1 MADQEEQKREEEERS
16 LWANAVKLALEN
28 VPKAKKPATALTTLI
43 GEALENKSDIKK
55 WDAKRK
61 EIEEWKDKR
70 LHATPKELR
79 RMSVNTSVSDTA
91 SLASSG
97 GIPGAPVMNRLLT
110 LCFRGEWNSVEQM
123 LRSME
128 KGDPDICKADEDT
141 EVTPLMLA
149 AKDNKFFSVEKLL
162 ELGASV
168 NDKSKDGKAAIHFAA
183 ASAKEDVIK
192 LLVQKKADAT
202 TPGGP
207 KKQLPLH
214 IAALRST
221 GGVGVIQLLLRV
233 SGKEARLAR
242 DTDGILPIFLA
253 IDGGNTGICKELLL
267 HHKDEQLKA
276 RRGESG
282 DTLLHLA
289 CRKKDMDLIKLFIE
303 NGAHVDTL
311 NEDGHTPLHLA
322 ASLGD
327 EQIVKYFYQMKAN
340 PNIYDKLDRSPLHI
354 AAELGHTAVVEILI
368 DKFKASVAARTKD
381 GSTLMHIASQ
391 CGHPETALM
400 FLKKGVPLHMPNKS
414 GAVCLHAAAKR
425 GHTAVVKSLLQKGA
439 MVDARTKENYTAL
452 HVAVQ
457 HCKPLV
463 VQTLLG
469 YGAQVQLQGGTAMET
484 PLHIAARIKEGEKVA
499 EMLLKSG
506 ADVNAVMA
514 NGETA
519 MHIAARFGQLK
530 MIQALLE
537 EGADPIYQSKN
548 GENPLH
554 IAVRH
559 CHYVIVKELL
569 TFLRIE
575 NNRADA
581 VMVVNTQSNEGET
594 PLHYAAEITKEMAHY
609 NGEDVDIVKI
619 LLEYEADTYVSTK
632 LTQETPLHYCARSGN
647 THILLEMVKYLGQ
660 DSQLAL
666 NKQSKN
672 GWSPLLVA
680 SEQGHVDIVK
690 ILLSYNARVDVFDEH
705 GKAALH
711 LASENGHKEVADV
724 LLWHKAFV
732 NAKSKIGLT
741 PLHLAAR
748 SGHNDLVELLIHT
761 HNASIDALSLAKKT
775 PLHMA
780 AQFGQLKVCETLLQ
794 LKADSNATDNHGQT
808 PLHLAAENDHAEIV
822 KLFLQHKPDL
832 VTMANVDG
840 STCAHIA
847 AAKGSVA
854 VTKEL
859 LRFNKAG
866 VCSARNKTN
875 DSTALHLAAE
885 GGHTEVVSV
894 LLDAGASPNEE
905 NADGMTAIHLAAKS
919 GHVKVLDA
927 LKNRIDFKSPS
938 RMTGLG
944 ALHISAQY
952 GQVDFVREL
961 LQKVP
966 ATTKSESPSGAVNK
980 DLPLSDSGL
989 TPLHLASF
997 SGHEGVVRL
1006 LLNSP
1011 NVQPDAPTY
1020 NTGIIPLHLAAQ
1032 SGHLAVAGLLL
1043 SKSTNQL
1050 HIKDKKGRTC
1060 LHIAAANGHYEMVA
1074 LLLGQGSDIN
1084 TCDKSG
1090 LTALHYASKVGFL
1103 KVVKLLVESGASPKF
1118 ESKDGKV
1125 PICYAATAQH
1135 YDVLSYLMKK
1145 DLNSQN
1151 LMDDKKF
1158 IFDLM
1163 VCGRYTQNISIQEF
1177 VLRSPSPIEIAVR
1190 LSQIFVQL
1198 STKEKERT
1206 KDILAAAAFCEE
1218 IAVDLLSVSTSLK
1231 GPSQLL
1237 RSTDNRGMPFLDVL
1251 IECEQKEVVS
1261 HPSVQRYLSVIWM
1274 GGLDWASWRIIL
1286 LFFTFIFLP
1295 PVWIVFSLP
1304 LKQRFNRLPI
1314 IKYMSYLVSHIFL
1327 IVLLVL
1333 TTVYTGYIE
1342 DFIANPS
1349 FIPRWHEWL
1358 LLAWFSGLLMSEIT
1372 NPGDRQGLGW
1382 IRVIILIIAA
1392 IGCTVHLG
1400 IIAPDKKT
1408 KQEVF
1413 YARNQL
1419 YAWCLLL
1426 SFAQLLEFLS
1436 VHHLFGPWG
1445 IIIRDLMMDLVKFMV
1460 ILCIFLFG
1468 FMLHLAAVYQPVYEE
1483 EPDSEYG
1490 AVTDARNV
1498 LDTLEILFFSVFGLV
1513 EPDSLPPVTRNPSF
1527 TLTLTKIVFGTYL
1540 IVTLIVLINLLIAM
1554 MSDTYQRIQAQ
1565 SDTEWKFARA
1575 KLIRKMNKTFAT
1587 PAPLNLFTKVITYG
1601 KLMIKHR
1608 GKICGPQA
1616 QAHFQEEEHEFDDTM
1631 SDTRSM
1637 DDHHQGQSS
1646 GGIGGFFRKV
1656 RRNPQVAPDRAFI
1669 QVQNSG
1675 PKRIEDVIDWQMVV
1689 RRYRAIK
1696 GFEEEDQRT
1705 NDNDDAEEQL
1715 SNSK

>member
-1 MADQEEQKREEEERS
+1 MAEQDETEVKQS
-16 LWANAVKLALEN
+16 SQLWAQAVRKALES
-28 VPKAKKPATALTTLI
+28 VPQEQTTASPLTSLI
-43 GEALENKSDIKK
+43 NEAVENKGDIQK
-55 WDAKRK
+55 WDKKRK
-61 EIEEWKDKR
+61 EIEDWKDKR
-70 LHATPKELR
+70 LNASAKDLR
-79 RMSVNTSVSDTA
+79 KMSASANLSDTA

-97 GIPGAPVMNRLLT
+97 SVPGAPVMNRLLS
-110 LCFRGEWNSVEQM
+110 LCFRGEWNSVDQM

-128 KGDPDICKADEDT
+128 KGDADLSKPDEDT

-149 AKDNKFFSVEKLL
+149 AKDNKFFAVEKLL
-162 ELGASV
+162 ELGAPV
-168 NDKSKDGKAAIHFAA
+168 NDKAKDGKAAIHFAA
-183 ASAKEDVIK
+183 TSAKEDVIK
-192 LLVQKKADAT
+192 LLLQKKADAT
-202 TPGGP
+202 SPGGP

-233 SGKEARLAR
+233 SGKEARLAK
-242 DTDGILPIFLA
+242 DKDGLLPIFLA
-253 IDGGNTGICKELLL
+253 IEAGNSGICKELLL
-267 HHKDEQLKA
+267 HVKDEQLKA
-276 RRGESG
+276 RKGESG

-303 NGAHVDTL
+303 NGSHIDVL
-311 NEDGHTPLHLA
+311 NDDGHTPLHLA
-322 ASLGD
+322 ASFGD

-354 AAELGHTAVVEILI
+354 AAELGHTTVVEILI

-469 YGAQVQLQGGTAMET
+469 YGAQVQLKGGTSMET

-506 ADVNAVMA
+506 ADVNAIMA

-519 MHIAARFGQLK
+519 MHIAARYGHLK

-537 EGADPIYQSKN
+537 EGADPVHQSNN

-559 CHYVIVKELL
+559 CHYVIIKELL
-569 TFLRIE
+569 TFLRVE
-575 NNRADA
+575 NNHADA

-594 PLHYAAEITKEMAHY
+594 PLHYSSEITKEMTHY
-609 NGEDVDIVKI
+609 SGEDVDIVKK
-619 LLEYEADTYVSTK
+619 LLEFEADPYVSTK

-647 THILLEMVKYLGQ
+647 KNILMEMVKYLGQ

-672 GWSPLLVA
+672 GWSPLLVT
-680 SEQGHVDIVK
+680 SEQGHVEIVK

-711 LASENGHKEVADV
+711 LAAENGHKDVADV
-724 LLWHKAFV
+724 LLCHKAFV

-748 SGHNDLVELLIHT
+748 SGHNDLVKLLIHD
-761 HNASIDALSLAKKT
+761 HHASIDALSLAKKT

-780 AQFGQLKVCETLLQ
+780 AQFGQLEVCETLLQ

-832 VTMANVDG
+832 VTMANADG

-866 VCSARNKTN
+866 VCGARNKTN

-894 LLDAGASPNEE
+894 LLDAGALPNEE

-966 ATTKSESPSGAVNK
+966 ATIKSEAPSGALNK
-980 DLPLSDSGL
+980 DMPLSDSGL

-1011 NVQPDAPTY
+1011 NVQPDTPTY
-1020 NTGIIPLHLAAQ
+1020 NTGIIPLHLASQ

-1060 LHIAAANGHYEMVA
+1060 LHIAASNGHYEMVA

-1084 TCDKSG
+1084 TCDKNG

-1145 DLNSQN
+1145 DFNSQN

-1158 IFDLM
+1158 VFDLM
-1163 VCGRYTQNISIQEF
+1163 VCGRYTQNSSIQEF

-1198 STKEKERT
+1198 SAKEKERT

-1218 IAVDLLSVSTSLK
+1218 IAVDLLSVTTSLK
-1231 GPSQLL
+1231 SPGQLL
-1237 RSTDNRGMPFLDVL
+1237 HSTDNRGMPFLDVL
-1251 IECEQKEVVS
+1251 IECEQKEVIS

-1274 GGLDWASWRIIL
+1274 GGLEWASWKIIL

-1333 TTVYTGYIE
+1333 TTVYTKHIE
-1342 DFIANPS
+1342 CFIENPT
-1349 FIPRWHEWL
+1349 FVPRWYEWL

-1392 IGCTVHLG
+1392 IGSTVHLA
-1400 IIAPDKKT
+1400 IFPVKDDNT
-1408 KQEVF
+1408 KREIF

-1468 FMLHLAAVYQPVYEE
+1468 FMFHLAAVYQPVYT
-1483 EPDSEYG
+1483 DQKSEYG
-1490 AVTDARNV
+1490 SVSDARNL
-1498 LDTLEILFFSVFGLV
+1498 LDILEILFFAVFGLV
-1513 EPDSLPPVTRNPSF
+1513 EPDSLPPVTRNPDF

-1601 KLMIKHR
+1601 KLMIRHK

-1616 QAHFQEEEHEFDDTM
+1616 QAHFQDEEHDFDDNM
-1631 SDTRSM
+1631 SDTRSI
-1637 DDHHQGQSS
+1637 DHTTHQGQNNR
-1646 GGIGGFFRKV
+1646 GIGGFFRKV
-1656 RRNPQVAPDRAFI
+1656 RRSPQVVPDRAHI
-1669 QVQNSG
+1669 PVQHSG
-1675 PKRIEDVIDWQMVV
+1675 PKRIEEVIDWHMVV
-1689 RRYRAIK
+1689 KRYRAIK
-1696 GFEEEDQRT
+1696 GIEEEDQKS
-1705 NDNDDAEEQL
+1705 NDNEDDT
-1715 SNSK
+1715 NTNN